1 MSRGLALQVGTV
13 ARRSILRTLRQP
25 AMGVPAL
32 LFPLLFLAIS
42 AGGLDSATR
51 LQGFPT
57 DSYLTFALALTF
69 VQGAIFSANSAG
81 TNVASDI
88 ESGFLARLSLTP
100 LRRTALLVGQL
111 SGILVLGLIQASTFI
126 LVGLIAGAG
135 LEAGPLG
142 VPVIVAIALLTALG
156 FGALGAFAALR
167 TGSGEAVQGLFPL
180 MLASLFLSSMS
191 LPRDLIEIDWFRTIA
206 TWNPVSYVLE
216 GIRSVLIEGWDGEAL
231 ALGFLASGGLALV
244 TLMAASRALKLRMT
258 RT

>member
-1 MSRGLALQVGTV
+1 VSRGFALQIGTV

-25 AMGVPAL
+25 AMIVPAL
-32 LFPLLFLAIS
+32 LFPMLFLAIS

-88 ESGFLARLSLTP
+88 ETGFLARLSLTP
-100 LRRTALLVGQL
+100 LRRTALLLGQL
-111 SGILVLGLIQASTFI
+111 SGILVLALIQAVTFI
-126 LVGLIAGAG
+126 LVGLVAGAG

-142 VPVIVAIALLTALG
+142 IPVIVAIAVLTALG

-180 MLASLFLSSMS
+180 MLAALFLSSMS
-191 LPRDLIEIDWFRTIA
+191 LPRDLIEIDWFRTVA

-216 GIRSVLIEGWDGEAL
+216 GIRSILIEGWDGEAL
-231 ALGFLASGGLALV
+231 ALGFLASGGLAVL